1 MQSNN
6 VFTLA
11 LILAVLF
18 VLGGVYYLIPN
29 MYHVL
34 TFHDAT
40 QPQLK
45 HALAFFAVAVV
56 LVVGARFA
64 RNSSQGR

>member
-1 MQSNN
+1 MSSNN
-6 VFTLA
+6 LFAVALLLA
-11 LILAVLF
+11 ALSVLA
-18 VLGGVYYLIPN
+18 GIYYLIPN

-40 QPQLK
+40 QAQVK

-64 RNSSQGR
+64 RNSAPTR

>member
-1 MQSNN
+1 MASNN
-6 VFTLA
+6 LFALA
-11 LILAVLF
+11 LVLAALSV
-18 VLGGVYYLIPN
+18 VAGVYYLVPN
-29 MYHVL
+29 VYHVL

-56 LVVGARFA
+56 LGVGARFA
-64 RNSSQGR
+64 RNSAPSR